1 MRAVFGLVLI
11 IGMGLAGFAVYLV
24 NDHFEQQELRLQR
37 EQQRAASAI
46 TTVDVYAP
54 SRDLTYGELITI
66 DDVKIIKYP
75 TQFLPEGVFKTEE
88 ELFPAG
94 PDTPRVATLPMFV
107 NEPVLA
113 ARVTEA
119 GATRGLTAL
128 VEPGMRAFPISGRM
142 ASGFGDLRP
151 NDRIDIYWTGRLR
164 DGSEVTNLLK
174 SGLQII
180 AVMGEGDSRSGP
192 QSVVLQVT
200 PEEVAIL
207 TQAQNSGTLTLSL
220 FGAGD
225 TGVSTSIQVGARE
238 ITGEQEVIQEEAP
251 APAPIEEKCYV
262 TQNRGTERIEVEV
275 ECPTQR

>member
-1 MRAVFGLVLI
+1 MRAVFGLVLLV
-11 IGMGLAGFAVYLV
+11 GMGLAGFAVYMV
-24 NDHFEQQELRLQR
+24 NGYFEQQEIRLQR
-37 EQQRAASAI
+37 ERQRAASAI

-54 SRDLTYGELITI
+54 SRDLTYGELITAE
-66 DDVKIIKYP
+66 DVKIIKYP
-75 TQFLPEGVFKTEE
+75 TEFLPEGVFKTEQ

-94 PDTPRVATLPMFV
+94 LDRPRVVTLPMFV

-113 ARVTEA
+113 AKVTEA

-180 AVMGEGDSRSGP
+180 AVMGDGNDRGGP

-200 PEEVAIL
+200 PEEVALL

-225 TGVSTSIQVGARE
+225 TSTASSIQIGTRE
-238 ITGEQEVIQEEAP
+238 VTGEQEAVIEAAP
-251 APAPIEEKCYV
+251 APALVEEKCYV
-262 TQNRGTERIEVEV
+262 TQNRGTERIQVEV
-275 ECPTQR
+275 DCPTQR